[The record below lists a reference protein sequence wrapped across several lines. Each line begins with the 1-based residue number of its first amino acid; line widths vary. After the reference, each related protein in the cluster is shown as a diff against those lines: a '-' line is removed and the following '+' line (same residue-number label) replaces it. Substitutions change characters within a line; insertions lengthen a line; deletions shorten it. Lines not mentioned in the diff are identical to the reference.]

1 MIKQIACATPG
12 IKNSKQSAM
21 LIIKSLLAPFFIN
34 TAIGSSSIAKI
45 IITILLSFV

>member
-21 LIIKSLLAPFFIN
+21 LIIKSLPAPFFIN
-34 TAIGSSSIAKI
+34 TAIGSSSITKI
-45 IITILLSFV
+45 IIIILLSFV